1 MLKKLIFGTLIGA
14 GLFYA
19 LILALDA
26 FFIAAEAE
34 IERRQLY

>member
-1 MLKKLIFGTLIGA
+1 MIKKLVFGTLIGA

-19 LILALDA
+19 LILAFDV

-34 IERRQLY
+34 IEKRRLY